1 MKNIFQSSLHLLLV
15 LYLFCGCDVKHDIV
29 LPLVE
34 EGTAYGYDIDE
45 CSDLEDFCLDEEN
58 GEYVYNTDP
67 IAEFMCSCN
76 WGNIPESIIDSY
88 QLLDLNENSVTYG
101 QYISHG
107 DFIGKVVLYYFPTS
121 DTWGL
126 CKSRFDSLFNLYINQ
141 GGPDSNF
148 IIVGIGKNDNNT
160 DIRLPQDTSL
170 PYVKE
175 NSDFSIRNSL
185 DVADRDVYF
194 YDEFGQYITKINLNN
209 GFDETE
215 IISIIYNILDQN
227 I

>member
-1 MKNIFQSSLHLLLV
+1 M
-15 LYLFCGCDVKHDIV
+15 
-29 LPLVE
+29 
-34 EGTAYGYDIDE
+34 
-45 CSDLEDFCLDEEN
+45 
-58 GEYVYNTDP
+58 
-67 IAEFMCSCN
+67 
-76 WGNIPESIIDSY
+76 
-88 QLLDLNENSVTYG
+88 
-101 QYISHG
+101 
-107 DFIGKVVLYYFPTS
+107 
-121 DTWGL
+121 